1 MQITGKLINAEY
13 FDTSRSGNPRYICV
27 IQNDYDII
35 MFYTGVDS
43 MHGYGITNHL
53 NDTIAVNLQYKR
65 GKLTLDSLE
74 AIK

>member
-27 IQNDYDII
+27 IQNDYDSV

-43 MHGYGITNHL
+43 MHAYEIRNYL
-53 NDTIAVNLQYKR
+53 NNEIVVNLQYKR
-65 GKLTLDSLE
+65 GKLTLELLE
-74 AIK
+74 KV